1 MAVKWI
7 EPQMVFE
14 ISFQA
19 MTHQQHFDKMQ
30 VDSFAKTGVFFLIYI
45 FAVTLLPPHLC
56 GSNMLKSET
65 IFVFF
70 FQKNIALYSYP
81 IP

>member
-1 MAVKWI
+1 MAVKWR
-7 EPQMVFE
+7 EPRKVFE

-19 MTHQQHFDKMQ
+19 MTHQQHFEKMQ
-30 VDSFAKTGVFFLIYI
+30 VDSFAKTGVSFI
-45 FAVTLLPPHLC
+45 FAVILLPPHLC

-65 IFVFF
+65 IFCFSLIKILPVFR
-70 FQKNIALYSYP
+70 YP